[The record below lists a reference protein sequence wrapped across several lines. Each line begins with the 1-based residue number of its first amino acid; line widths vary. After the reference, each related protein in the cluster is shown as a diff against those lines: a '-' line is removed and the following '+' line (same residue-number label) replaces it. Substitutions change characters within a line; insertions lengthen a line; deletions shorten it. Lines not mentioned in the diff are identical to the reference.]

1 MNDTLPIYF
10 DHNATTPVAPDAVAA
25 MIAVLGDGYGNPSS
39 THAIGQAAKSIVAR
53 ARADVAQIVGASP
66 AELVFTSGATESNH
80 LAVLGALAMQPEK
93 RHLVLSAVEH
103 PSLVVLA
110 KQLEGRGIATS
121 WVPVDDAGRI
131 EPARVA
137 SAIRPDTALVSVM
150 WANNETG
157 VISPVA
163 DIAALVRAAG
173 VPFHCD
179 ATQAAGRVPID
190 FAATGIDFLSL
201 SAHKLH
207 GPKGVGALAVRKG
220 IRLPALISGHQERG
234 RRGGTENVPGIAGFG
249 AAARVVANR
258 LAGDAARI
266 ESLRVEL
273 EAALLQRFA
282 EASINGADAHRLPN
296 TTNVRFATLDA
307 EIVLTRLDRAG
318 ICASSGSACT
328 AGGTEPSHVLLAM
341 GQTREQASAAV
352 RISLGRTTTPSHID
366 RLLDAL
372 TEILRPA
379 RERAA

>member
-1 MNDTLPIYF
+1 
-10 DHNATTPVAPDAVAA
+10 
-25 MIAVLGDGYGNPSS
+25 
-39 THAIGQAAKSIVAR
+39 
-53 ARADVAQIVGASP
+53 
-66 AELVFTSGATESNH
+66 
-80 LAVLGALAMQPEK
+80 
-93 RHLVLSAVEH
+93 
-103 PSLVVLA
+103 
-110 KQLEGRGIATS
+110 
-121 WVPVDDAGRI
+121 
-131 EPARVA
+131 
-137 SAIRPDTALVSVM
+137 M

-163 DIAALVRAAG
+163 ELATAARTAG
-173 VPFHCD
+173 VLFHCD

-190 FAATGIDFLSL
+190 FAASGIDLLSL

-207 GPKGVGALAVRKG
+207 GPKGIGALVVRKG
-220 IRLPALISGHQERG
+220 VKLPALINGQQERG

-249 AAARVVANR
+249 AAAQ
-258 LAGDAARI
+258 LASSMLSADASRI
-266 ESLRVEL
+266 ESLRDAL
-273 EAALLQRFA
+273 EAALLQRFP
-282 EASINGADAHRLPN
+282 EASINGADAKRLPN

-307 EIVLTRLDRAG
+307 EIVLTGLDRAG

-352 RISLGRTTTPSHID
+352 RFSLGRNTTSAHID